1 MKIRVATRGSRLS
14 IIQSE
19 IALDAIRSIYPQF
32 EFEIVTIKTRGDI
45 ENDKPLYEIRDIG
58 VFEKEVNKAV
68 LEDKADIAIH
78 SLKDIPSSISE
89 ELEIVFTPPRG
100 PLSDILIHKSGNPVS
115 PEELPEGSIVGTS
128 SIRRIAQLRFIN
140 SNIRVENIRGN
151 IDTRVKK
158 LLSGLYDAI
167 IVAEGGVERLKLGL
181 SYYRL
186 PLIPFTPSPGQ
197 GIIAVIARRDS
208 RIASMLRGKS
218 DPITWAMVR
227 AERRFLEVLRLGCKA
242 AIGGVAV
249 RAGSGL
255 EFIASILSPD
265 GSRGFWFKFKG
276 DLSSAEKLGEVAG
289 ETVKSYLD
297 RVM

>member
-32 EFEIVTIKTRGDI
+32 EFEIITIKTRGDI

-100 PLSDILIHKSGNPVS
+100 PLSDILIHKSGNPVL

-158 LLSGLYDAI
+158 LLLGLYDAI
-167 IVAEGGVERLKLGL
+167 IVAEAGVERLKLGL

-249 RAGSGL
+249 RSGSGL

-297 RVM
+297 HVM